1 MSVGRQKLH
10 LPAIAIYS
18 LTLPLLVL
26 LSTSRVAAVTPDN
39 PGAADVR
46 FTVNSS
52 TGAKPISPYIYG
64 SNFLG
69 AGTPSA
75 PYTLDRLGGNRWS
88 AYNWETNA
96 SNAGKDYRY
105 QNDNYLVNNQSNTL
119 PGQAVLPSLQ
129 AAATNHRGLIVTVP
143 MAGYASADALGTQ
156 IEANQFAPSS
166 RFKIVEAKKSTIYP
180 GSSLSTTPDKTDNY
194 VFTDEFV
201 NWVESKKQP
210 GQQVFYDLDNE
221 PGLWGDS
228 LSAGFSS
235 SNWQSN
241 SHERTHPEI
250 HPYAPTY
257 QELRDKTI
265 AHAGAIKDVNPN
277 ALVFGGVG
285 YGWNDFIS
293 LQGAP
298 DRDSVPIASHP
309 GGNDPSGEMKF
320 YDYLLQQT
328 AAAEAQQGRKL
339 MDVIDLHW
347 YPEALSGTDPDT
359 NPGTRISATPTI
371 DNSPAVVAA
380 RVQAPRSLWDPTYTE
395 VSWISKWST
404 WSGTAG
410 HMGPIK
416 LLPRLQRDINDFKP
430 GTKMAITEYNY
441 GGTNHISGGIAEAD
455 VLGIYG
461 KQGVFAATFWDLYG
475 ASSSQYVTG
484 AFKMYLNYNG
494 AGGKF
499 GDTSV
504 DASTDSISKSA
515 VYASTDTSD
524 PSKMVLVAI
533 NRMSTAQSAALAVTS
548 DNRFDYA
555 EVYQLTSS
563 SANPQ
568 HLANVPIDLVNA
580 FIYSMPAYSVS
591 TLVLRSAQPGDFN
604 MDGQVNGAD
613 LAVWKANIGLASG
626 ALFRQGD
633 ADRDGDVDGADFL
646 AWQTAARAAAAAGAQ
661 TAIPEP
667 AAGVLFAVAALVGTR
682 RARKRRL
689 GVL

>member
-1 MSVGRQKLH
+1 MSVGRQKRR
-10 LPAIAIYS
+10 LPAIAICPS
-18 LTLPLLVL
+18 ILPLLVL
-26 LSTSRVAAVTPDN
+26 LSASPVAAITPDN

-69 AGTPSA
+69 TGTPSA

-105 QNDNYLVNNQSNTL
+105 QNDNYLVNNQSNTP

-180 GSSLSTTPDKTDNY
+180 GSSLSTSPDKTDNY

-221 PGLWGDS
+221 PGLWGET
-228 LSAGFSS
+228 LPGNFSS
-235 SNWQSN
+235 SNWQS
-241 SHERTHPEI
+241 SSQPGRTHPEI

-265 AHAGAIKDVNPN
+265 ANAGAIKDVNPD
-277 ALVFGGVG
+277 AIVFGGVG
-285 YGWNDFIS
+285 YGWNDFTS
-293 LQGAP
+293 LQGAQ
-298 DRDSVPIASHP
+298 DQNNHTIAPHP
-309 GGNDPSGEMKF
+309 GGNDPHGEMLY

-328 AAAEAQQGRKL
+328 AAAEAQQGRTL
-339 MDVIDLHW
+339 MDVIDMHW
-347 YPEALSGTDPDT
+347 YPEAQG
-359 NPGTRISATPTI
+359 GGVRITENNNSA
-371 DNSPAVVAA
+371 SVVAA

-395 VSWISKWST
+395 TSWITQFST
-404 WSGTAG
+404 L
-410 HMGPIK
+410 GPIK
-416 LLPRLQRDINDFKP
+416 LLPRLQRDIDDFKP

-475 ASSSQYVTG
+475 SSNSQYVTG

-533 NRMSTAQSAALAVTS
+533 NRMSTVQSAALAVTS

-613 LAVWKANIGLASG
+613 LAVWKANTGLASG
-626 ALFRQGD
+626 AFFRQGD

-646 AWQTAARAAAAAGAQ
+646 AWQTAARAAAATGAQ

-667 AAGVLFAVAALVGTR
+667 AAGVLFAVAALMATCRARTR
-682 RARKRRL
+682 RRR
-689 GVL
+689 VL